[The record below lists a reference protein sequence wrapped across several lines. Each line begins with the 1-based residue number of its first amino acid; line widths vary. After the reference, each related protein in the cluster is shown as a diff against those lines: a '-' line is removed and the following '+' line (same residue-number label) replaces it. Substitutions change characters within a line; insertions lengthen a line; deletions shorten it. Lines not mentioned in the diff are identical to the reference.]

1 MGIPLFFLTHPD
13 DFLDSKNR
21 PDFCQLLLALWDHVP
36 PCYFDLLFDSF
47 AECAQSRG
55 FRQRFVGEFRLE
67 RLCLCLGEPFCTPK
81 IAVSIFV
88 LLTAVLSDFALP
100 LSLSAPRFSPILIAE
115 GEQNPR
121 FIEAFSQMLV
131 IGESR
136 CALRSG
142 DFLDDFLGAVRSQAA
157 VIERFFFH
165 CELRPEMSAT
175 RRVLAH
181 QIREFP
187 PSLQSPR
194 YVGYISKLHACMD
207 ALMVETGKLGKP
219 EMMVEMGKLE
229 KTELTVTVSTLSLF
243 LLNGRKDEGAMIMRF
258 VSCVF
263 FE

>member
-1 MGIPLFFLTHPD
+1 MLLT
-13 DFLDSKNR
+13 
-21 PDFCQLLLALWDHVP
+21 LWDHVP

-47 AECAQSRG
+47 AECAQYRG

-67 RLCLCLGEPFCTPK
+67 RLCLCLGEPFCTPT
-81 IAVSIFV
+81 IAVSVFV
-88 LLTAVLSDFALP
+88 LLTAVLSDFTLP

-142 DFLDDFLGAVRSQAA
+142 DALDDFLGAVRSEAA

-187 PSLQSPR
+187 PSLQFPR

-207 ALMVETGKLGKP
+207 ALMVETEKLGKP
-219 EMMVEMGKLE
+219 EMMVEMEKLE
-229 KTELTVTVSTLSLF
+229 KLEKLELTMTVSTLSLF
-243 LLNGRKDEGAMIMRF
+243 LLNGRKCEGMMIMRF